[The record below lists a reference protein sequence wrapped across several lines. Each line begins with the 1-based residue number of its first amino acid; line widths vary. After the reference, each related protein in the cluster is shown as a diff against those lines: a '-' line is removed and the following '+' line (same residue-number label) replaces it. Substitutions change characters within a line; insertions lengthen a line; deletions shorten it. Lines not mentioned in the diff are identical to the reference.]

1 MNQNMLAQLLDIGER
16 MLISGAEVNRVEE
29 TISRMVRAY
38 GVRRVDVFT
47 ITSSIVVTV
56 NTQEGEILSQTRR
69 IVRYETNL
77 DKLRKLNQLART
89 VASEQPDTDYIEKEL
104 LAIQQTKLY
113 PSWVKLLIYALIA
126 GSFCIFFGGSLED
139 GLVAALI
146 GIALKLSI
154 GLFSRVE
161 RNTVIVHV
169 LSPFLIGSLAI
180 LLARLGLGEHP
191 ELILIGNIMLLIPGL
206 SLTNSIR
213 DIISGDTMA
222 GILRMSEAVL
232 VSLSIAIGFGLST
245 LLWGGW

>member
-1 MNQNMLAQLLDIGER
+1 MNQKMLAQLLDIGER

-29 TISRMVRAY
+29 TISRMAKAY

-56 NTQEGEILSQTRR
+56 SMEDGNILSQTRR
-69 IVRYETNL
+69 ILAYETNL
-77 DKLRKLNQLART
+77 DKLRQLNQLART
-89 VASEQPDTDYIEKEL
+89 IVGTRPDEEYIDKEL
-104 LAIQQTKLY
+104 AVIQETIPY
-113 PSWVKLLIYALIA
+113 ASWIKLLIYALIA
-126 GSFCIFFGGSLED
+126 GSFCVFFGGTMED
-139 GLVAALI
+139 GLAAAVV

-154 GLFSRVE
+154 SFFDRVE
-161 RNTVIVHV
+161 RNTVIVHI

-180 LLARLGLGEHP
+180 GLTRMGFGDQIEM
-191 ELILIGNIMLLIPGL
+191 ILIGNIMLLIPGL

-245 LLWGGW
+245 LMWGGW

>member
-1 MNQNMLAQLLDIGER
+1 MNQIMLAQLLDIGER

-29 TISRMVRAY
+29 TISRMVKAY
-38 GVRRVDVFT
+38 GVYRVDVFT

-56 NTQEGEILSQTRR
+56 TTELGEMLSQTRR
-69 IVRYETNL
+69 ILTYETNL
-77 DKLRKLNQLART
+77 DKLRKLNQLARSV
-89 VASEQPDTDYIEKEL
+89 VADCPASSDIAKQLHE
-104 LAIQQTKLY
+104 IQETELY
-113 PSWVKLLIYALIA
+113 PSWLKLIIYGLIA
-126 GSFCIFFGGSLED
+126 GSFCIFFGGTIED

-146 GIALKLSI
+146 GIVLKLSI
-154 GLFSRVE
+154 SLLSKVE
-161 RNTVIVHV
+161 RNTVMVHV

-180 LLARLGLGEHP
+180 GLNRIGLGDQIEM
-191 ELILIGNIMLLIPGL
+191 ILIGNIMLLIPGL

-245 LLWGGW
+245 LMWGGW

>member
-1 MNQNMLAQLLDIGER
+1 MNQKMISQLLDIGER

-29 TISRMVRAY
+29 TISRMAMAY

-56 NTQEGEILSQTRR
+56 STNDGNILSQTRR
-69 IVRYETNL
+69 ILAYETNL

-89 VASEQPDTDYIEKEL
+89 IVATIPGEEYIEKEL
-104 LAIQQTKLY
+104 SIIEESVPY
-113 PSWVKLLIYALIA
+113 SPRIKLLVYALIA
-126 GSFCIFFGGSLED
+126 GSFCVFFGGTLED

-154 GLFSRVE
+154 SLLGRVE

-180 LLARLGLGEHP
+180 GLTRLGLGSHIEV
-191 ELILIGNIMLLIPGL
+191 ILIGNIMLLIPGL

-222 GILRMSEAVL
+222 GILRMSEAIL

-245 LLWGGW
+245 LMWGGW